1 MYRAR
6 TSLLWSVIY
15 VAELFF
21 VAAPRMS
28 GESFARV
35 LARGNSPA
43 ASAAAELYA
52 IIVGSHEGSP
62 YGLDPAIALAFFG
75 HESTYGR
82 YGVANRSLN
91 WGNLRRGSR
100 AYKVESGFGFYRSWA
115 DSLRDWCDLI
125 SSRYV
130 ARGLVSVELA
140 IPVYAPSADGNAP
153 ARYIAFVHRLVESW
167 AAAEQAGVGL
177 GPVSRVVAIDGARV
191 RSAPEFGNNVV
202 ETYGK
207 GRQVGGLLVE
217 GAEHKGSRQWLK
229 LREGR
234 FMHVSVLL

>member
-15 VAELFF
+15 VAELLF

-52 IIVGSHEGSP
+52 IIMGSHEGSP

-100 AYKVESGFGFYRSWA
+100 AYKVESGFGFYHAWA
-115 DSLRDWCDLI
+115 DSLRDWCELI

-130 ARGLVSVELA
+130 ARGLSTVEQA
-140 IPVYAPSADGNAP
+140 IPVYAPSSDGNAP
-153 ARYIAFVHRLVESW
+153 ARYIAFVRRLVAGWE
-167 AAAEQAGVGL
+167 AAEGNSAGDQSNG
-177 GPVSRVVAIDGARV
+177 R
-191 RSAPEFGNNVV
+191 AP
-202 ETYGK
+202 
-207 GRQVGGLLVE
+207 R
-217 GAEHKGSRQWLK
+217 
-229 LREGR
+229 
-234 FMHVSVLL
+234 